1 MANLL
6 SVNDPRYLRRLA
18 RAINESAGSGVVVKL
33 ATGEVRR
40 VRAAKLSG
48 GLLMVRTMG
57 SDVWLAAGADTVEG
71 CCASRAVR

>member
-18 RAINESAGSGVVVKL
+18 RAINEAAGSGVVVKL

-40 VRAAKLSG
+40 VRAAKFSG
-48 GLLMVRTMG
+48 GLLQVRTLG
-57 SDVWLAAGADTVEG
+57 SDAWFAASADTVEG
-71 CCASRAVR
+71 CCASREAR